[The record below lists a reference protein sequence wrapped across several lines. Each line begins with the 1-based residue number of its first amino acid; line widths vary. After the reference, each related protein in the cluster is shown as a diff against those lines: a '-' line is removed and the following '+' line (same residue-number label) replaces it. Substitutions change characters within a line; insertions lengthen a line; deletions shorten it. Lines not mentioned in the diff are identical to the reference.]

1 MPEHSITPATIT
13 IAQIKH
19 CLSLYPKVI
28 EKHYK
33 SKIKDHKKVPEALAR
48 DKWRYDELSPSLR
61 PQDDNGTGTSMS
73 LEQLERLVQWKM

>member
-1 MPEHSITPATIT
+1 MAEHNITPATIT

-33 SKIKDHKKVPEALAR
+33 SKIKDQKKVPEALAR
-48 DKWRYDELSPSLR
+48 DKWRYDELPPSLV
-61 PQDDNGTGTSMS
+61 PQNDRGHGTSMS
-73 LEQLERLVQWKM
+73 LEQLEKLVQWKM